1 MTWTIRIPKWEE
13 YQHYTDREPPWIK
26 LHRRLMLNT
35 GWRKLHGSAAKLLV
49 DLWLMAAGTKKGE
62 VTKTLA
68 ELSYD
73 TRSPEDEVSGD
84 LDVLERFGFVEL
96 NRDLLALRYQDA
108 SPVLHRGE
116 ERRAETEQRQKSTSF
131 APQVENWVIPF
142 AKAWGTR
149 FQGTIPWG
157 RIGKALKPLREN
169 YPDDEIL
176 ARWSRYLAQ
185 ARAGVHPPETFAQT
199 FGDWGVAKTA
209 PAGVS
214 RNTAISR
221 AIDALGVVDDKRI
234 PRNGFPTDEAF
245 EAWLANE
252 RARMAS

>member
-1 MTWTIRIPKWEE
+1 MTWTIRILNWRD
-13 YQHYTDREPPWIK
+13 YQHYTDRDPPWIK
-26 LHRRLMLNT
+26 LHQRRLLDKPQ
-35 GWRKLHGSAAKLLV
+35 WRKLHGSAAKLLV
-49 DLWLMAAGTKKGE
+49 DLWMLAAGTKDGE
-62 VTKTLA
+62 LGWSMPDLAFRLRIDDDEMRNDLKVLQQYDFIDVCKQVIAKDTK
-68 ELSYD
+68 
-73 TRSPEDEVSGD
+73 RSPE
-84 LDVLERFGFVEL
+84 
-96 NRDLLALRYQDA
+96 
-108 SPVLHRGE
+108 GE
-116 ERRAETEQRQKSTSF
+116 TEAEQRQKSTSF

-199 FGDWGVAKTA
+199 FGDWGVTKTPLA
-209 PAGVS
+209 PGVS
-214 RNTAISR
+214 HDVAYRR
-221 AIDALGVVDDKRI
+221 ALMALPIVDAKRI

-245 EAWLANE
+245 QVWLDAE
-252 RARMAS
+252 RERTA